1 MVFLVPIYLVTSLTD
16 DIGRPCSLW
25 SCKGT
30 TTRSPMQKLFL
41 LPLSLGS
48 ILCGYICKYLTTPF
62 IRPLMYSFMDWEYS
76 GLRILYLIGYNRWL
90 SLLLMLNLFPS
101 WPSGYSLKTTS
112 VSCSHIPI
120 VPWALPHFLAEDV
133 PGSYCTSSIQTEIS
147 LFFPKRF
154 FLLLLILDH

>member
-1 MVFLVPIYLVTSLTD
+1 MVFLFPIYLVTPWMD
-16 DIGRPCSLW
+16 AIERPCSLW

-41 LPLSLGS
+41 LPLTLGS

-62 IRPLMYSFMDWEYS
+62 IRPLMYSFMYWEYS

-101 WPSGYSLKTTS
+101 WPLGTTWRQLLCP
-112 VSCSHIPI
+112 VHIFPSFPEHFHTFWQKMLQAPI
-120 VPWALPHFLAEDV
+120 VHPLSKLKLAFFS
-133 PGSYCTSSIQTEIS
+133 PRGS
-147 LFFPKRF
+147 FFCY
-154 FLLLLILDH
+154 LS